1 LNDEVLNLI
10 VIETNRQAKRYKRQ
24 WIDTDSLEIK
34 KFLSI
39 VMYTGMVGY
48 LKISDYWSQQTFY
61 INSYAPKIMARNR
74 FQSLLRF
81 FHISNNYYNPGDRL
95 GKIQPLVNLLNN

>member
-1 LNDEVLNLI
+1 MNDEVLNLI
-10 VIETNRQAKRYKRQ
+10 VTETNRQAKRYKRQ

-39 VMYTGMVGY
+39 VMYTGMIGY
-48 LKISDYWSQQTFY
+48 PKISDYWSQQTFY
-61 INSYAPKIMARNR
+61 INSYVPKIMARNR

-95 GKIQPLVNLLNN
+95 GKIPKFLNS